1 MLILHAALLDG
12 RLAIWGEDSESRAT
26 DNTRVD
32 GRSPGQHPRCAD
44 ARRLAQTV
52 GFAAEDCGVG
62 PAIAWLPSRG
72 STPNPSSSMAGPV
85 SRAKMRIKPW
95 SVPSLRL
102 DPEQA
107 VELLQRCTNRSALT
121 HGVAIGVDLAYWSR
135 ALLFAASL
143 TVRQRFLPSVA
154 ERNGRTLQRSGRQS
168 LSEMTPTGWQN
179 LPT

>member
-1 MLILHAALLDG
+1 MQRYSMDDLPFGAKIRNRG
-12 RLAIWGEDSESRAT
+12 AT

-44 ARRLAQTV
+44 ARRLAQTI

-102 DPEQA
+102 GPEQA
-107 VELLQRCTNRSALT
+107 VELLQKCTNRSALT

-143 TVRQRFLPSVA
+143 TVRQRFPAWCCRA
-154 ERNGRTLQRSGRQS
+154 ERAHSSG
-168 LSEMTPTGWQN
+168 LDAN
-179 LPT
+179 LCRR

>member
-12 RLAIWGEDSESRAT
+12 QLAIWGEDSESRAT
-26 DNTRVD
+26 DNARVD

-52 GFAAEDCGVG
+52 GLAAEDCGVG

-102 DPEQA
+102 APEQA
-107 VELLQRCTNRSALT
+107 VELLQR
-121 HGVAIGVDLAYWSR
+121 
-135 ALLFAASL
+135 
-143 TVRQRFLPSVA
+143 
-154 ERNGRTLQRSGRQS
+154 
-168 LSEMTPTGWQN
+168 TPGA
-179 LPT
+179 PTAVP